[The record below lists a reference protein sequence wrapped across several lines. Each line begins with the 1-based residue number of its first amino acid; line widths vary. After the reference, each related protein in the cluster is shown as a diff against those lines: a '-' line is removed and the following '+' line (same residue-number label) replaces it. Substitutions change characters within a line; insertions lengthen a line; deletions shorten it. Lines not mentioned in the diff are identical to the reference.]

1 MWVARAPRRQGG
13 YSCID
18 RLLNLAENV
27 GRHQDL
33 GRDIRLE
40 SATEAVNNIVRI
52 FTQDAGAKMSS
63 LQRSYWQERFIN
75 LFCCERLERQYFLGR
90 LDILFYDNG
99 YRFSAL
105 RLMN

>member
-1 MWVARAPRRQGG
+1 MCLGKTQKSGRTALVAREPRRQGG

-40 SATEAVNNIVRI
+40 SATEVVNYIVEI
-52 FTQDAGAKMSS
+52 FTQDAGA
-63 LQRSYWQERFIN
+63 YWQAVRFTN
-75 LFCCERLERQYFLGR
+75 LFCCERLDR
-90 LDILFYDNG
+90 
-99 YRFSAL
+99 
-105 RLMN
+105 